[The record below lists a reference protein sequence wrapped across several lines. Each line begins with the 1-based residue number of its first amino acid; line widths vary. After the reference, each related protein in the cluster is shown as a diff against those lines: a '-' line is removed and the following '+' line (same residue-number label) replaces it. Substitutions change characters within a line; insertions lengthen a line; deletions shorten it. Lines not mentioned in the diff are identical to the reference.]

1 MTRDQQYAGW
11 IMQESLE
18 QTGFM
23 LDRWLYWEI
32 QRSLGLVVFKVNKF
46 VLFSGWSHDPAHVG
60 SRETSPGNI

>member
-32 QRSLGLVVFKVNKF
+32 QRSLGLVVFKF
-46 VLFSGWSHDPAHVG
+46 VLFVRLVP
-60 SRETSPGNI
+60 